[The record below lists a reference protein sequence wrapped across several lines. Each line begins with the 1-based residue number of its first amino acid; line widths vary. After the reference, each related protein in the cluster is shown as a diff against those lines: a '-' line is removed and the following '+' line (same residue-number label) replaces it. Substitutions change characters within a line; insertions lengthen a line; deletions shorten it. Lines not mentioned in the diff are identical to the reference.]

1 VPEWAKGV
9 TLSNPLN
16 NKKQGGELVFSD
28 PAVWQFASDEEG
40 KGFLELDYDRKN
52 YKSTYTPK
60 HRSPIHIALFR
71 QMPLT
76 DFVMDVEAMSTTE
89 PYGHQDVCL
98 FFGFVNPEHFYYVH
112 LAPEPDMN
120 AHNVFIVNDSAR
132 KNLLEPQK
140 KGIVWKKNT
149 WHNLRLA
156 RQATTGKIAVYF
168 DDFAKPVLSAEDKT
182 FQDGFAGFGS
192 FDDTARFR
200 NVRLYTKNLT
210 IGGKQAD
217 FFKPLGK

>member
-1 VPEWAKGV
+1 MPEWAKGV

-98 FFGFVNPEHFYYVH
+98 FFEW
-112 LAPEPDMN
+112 
-120 AHNVFIVNDSAR
+120 AR
-132 KNLLEPQK
+132 
-140 KGIVWKKNT
+140 GS
-149 WHNLRLA
+149 LA
-156 RQATTGKIAVYF
+156 RF
-168 DDFAKPVLSAEDKT
+168 FAERRA
-182 FQDGFAGFGS
+182 AGS
-192 FDDTARFR
+192 CRPMPTPT
-200 NVRLYTKNLT
+200 VWPTSVS
-210 IGGKQAD
+210 
-217 FFKPLGK
+217 P